1 MSADLALDILVADRM
16 GTGGVVLC
24 AGAGPARDRWLFRL
38 RESLP
43 PDVPFLRL
51 PPGITPDRLLG
62 GMDLAA
68 TLGAGRPVVR
78 RGLLADVHGGVL
90 VVPMA
95 ERLPDGVV
103 AALVEALDTGSV
115 RLERE
120 GASALHPARFVPVFL
135 DESEEDE
142 PGVASALVDRVGPV
156 VTLHPSWRPE
166 GEEAGGDPG
175 DLVAGSL
182 RLPPEAPVEA
192 PPHSPVPS
200 LPEDAARAVAETA
213 EALGIA
219 SLRPTLRTLR
229 VARALARSR
238 GLDHV
243 DEIAIGEAAAMVL
256 GPRATVFPPPP
267 EEPPPPPPEAPD
279 PPDPA
284 AGEQEQGDAGTL
296 ADRVLEAVRPSLP
309 PGLLSSLTLAEAAR
323 NAASSSGRSGEERR
337 QPRHGRTAGSRP
349 GDPRRGGKVDLLG
362 TLRAAAPWQ
371 AVRRRMEETAGS
383 APAPEKLRVRRDD
396 LRIRVLVRKASTT
409 AIFVVD
415 ASGSQA
421 LNRLAEAKGA
431 VELLLA
437 ESYVRRDAVAL
448 VAFRGKGAE
457 VILPPTRALA
467 RARNALAGLPGGGGT
482 PLASGVEAGLLLA
495 QRVRQEGS
503 APVLVLLTDGR
514 GNVGRDGRGGREKAE
529 TDAQAACRAVKAAAI
544 PALFVDSSPRGA
556 PAAQGLASLMGARY
570 LRLPTSDPR
579 ALSGAVRDVG
589 GTR

>member
-1 MSADLALDILVADRM
+1 MSADLALDAVVADRM
-16 GTGGVVLC
+16 ATGGIVLC
-24 AGAGPARDRWLFRL
+24 AGAGPARDRWLARL
-38 RESLP
+38 KESLP
-43 PDVPFLRL
+43 ADVPFLRL

-62 GMDLAA
+62 GMDLGA

-78 RGLLADVHGGVL
+78 RGLLSDVHGGIL

-120 GASALHPARFVPVFL
+120 GASAVHPASFVPIFL
-135 DESEEDE
+135 DESEADE
-142 PGVASALVDRVGPV
+142 PGVAPALVDRVGPV
-156 VTLHPSWRPE
+156 VELPPSWRPP
-166 GEEAGGDPG
+166 GEEPGFDPG
-175 DLVAGSL
+175 SEGS
-182 RLPPEAPVEA
+182 PPPAA
-192 PPHSPVPS
+192 ATASPPDPPSPTPTPS
-200 LPEDAARAVAETA
+200 LPADAQQAVVETA
-213 EALGIA
+213 AALGIA

-229 VARALARSR
+229 VARALARAR
-238 GLDHV
+238 GEDHV
-243 DEIAIGEAAAMVL
+243 DEAVLGQAAALVL
-256 GPRATVFPPPP
+256 GPRATVLPPLP
-267 EEPPPPPPEAPD
+267 EEPPAPPPEAPE

-284 AGEQEQGDAGTL
+284 TGEEEQGEAGAL

-309 PGLLSSLTLAEAAR
+309 AGLLSSLAVAEAAR
-323 NAASSSGRSGEERR
+323 NAAASSGRSGEERR

-371 AVRRRMEETAGS
+371 AVRRRMEETATS
-383 APAPEKLRVRRDD
+383 TPAPERLRVRRDD

-409 AIFVVD
+409 AIFLVD
-415 ASGSQA
+415 SSGSQA

-448 VAFRGKGAE
+448 IAFRGTGAE

-482 PLASGVEAGLLLA
+482 PLASGVEAGLILA
-495 QRVRQEGS
+495 QRVRSEGS

-514 GNVGRDGRGGREKAE
+514 ANVGRDGLGGRERAE
-529 TDAQAACRAVKAAAI
+529 SDAQAACRAVKAAGI

-556 PAAQGLASLMGARY
+556 PAARELASLMGARY
-570 LRLPTSDPR
+570 LRLPTSDPG